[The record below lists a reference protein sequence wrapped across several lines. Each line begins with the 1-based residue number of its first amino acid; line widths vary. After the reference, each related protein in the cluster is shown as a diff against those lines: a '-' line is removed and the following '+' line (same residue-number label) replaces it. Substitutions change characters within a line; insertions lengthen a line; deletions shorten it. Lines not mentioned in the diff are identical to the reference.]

1 MSESNFVRGNGRLA
15 QLKARPGAKE
25 RIAKIREDADEADRI
40 YAMSLAMIR
49 QAGELTQV
57 EVAERLKVGQGVV
70 SKLERRDDMLLST
83 LFNFL
88 KATGAEDARI
98 VVTVKGQDVELDLP
112 RLRAAP
118 SLSDLGKALAE
129 QQVPW

>member
-88 KATGAEDARI
+88 EATGAEDARI

-112 RLRAAP
+112 RLRAA
-118 SLSDLGKALAE
+118 LR
-129 QQVPW
+129 